1 MAYQTVF
8 ERVELKYLLSEEQK
22 QQVLQAMKSYMS
34 LDQYGRTTIRNI
46 YFDTDNYRLVRHSIE
61 GPVYKEKLRI
71 RSYSQTQP
79 NGSIV
84 INDGYI
90 VVCGPTQ
97 GDTATLDYDTSAEIN
112 GGTFIGTGAMNMA
125 QTFSSS
131 AQGVISVTVS
141 EQEAGTQIT
150 VTDQDGNEILSYT
163 PQLAYNAIIISSP
176 ELVVG
181 NTYIVNAGTI
191 SGETTAK

>member
-97 GDTATLDYDTSAEIN
+97 GDTATSDYDTSAEIN

-181 NTYIVNAGTI
+181 NTYTVNAGTI
-191 SGETTAK
+191 SGETAAK

>member
-97 GDTATLDYDTSAEIN
+97 GYTATLDYDTSAEIN

-181 NTYIVNAGTI
+181 NTYTVNAGTI
-191 SGETTAK
+191 SGETAAK